1 LAGRTVA
8 ERKRLFGSAGIN
20 AGAIASNH

>member
-1 LAGRTVA
+1 LAGRAVA